1 MLRNRHDAD
10 YNLRPVICA
19 KTRFKRANHENTMTS
34 TGFDESLMT
43 PYLEPSVANAEE
55 CEALY
60 LQSVYRLDT
69 LDRACNEMR
78 YLLRDMEVTEQRL
91 RELRHKHSKLAK
103 QINSAQIDLDKVDER
118 QRKCNVVVFGLP
130 ETEVDPEWC
139 GELVLK
145 LVNDHLNFPLTMDQI
160 VSAYRLKS
168 ASCPRPILVKLTGE
182 PKKWELLRASGRLK
196 GTGIGMREDF
206 SYTVR
211 QQRRLLAKKM
221 HEERRAGRRA
231 CLDCDTLKAEGR
243 VFVCDKYCENVVEVS
258 ANGVRVQ
265 GVAGAS
271 ELKLDAHCLSRDWL
285 EKHSE
290 IISEKMRILNG
301 NCG

>member
-1 MLRNRHDAD
+1 MAW
-10 YNLRPVICA
+10 A
-19 KTRFKRANHENTMTS
+19 
-34 TGFDESLMT
+34 GFDDSFVT
-43 PYLEPSVANAEE
+43 PHLELSADE

-78 YLLRDMEVTEQRL
+78 YLLRDMEATEQRL
-91 RELRHKHSKLAK
+91 RELRHKHSNLTK
-103 QINSAQIDLDKVDER
+103 QINNAQIDIDKVDER

-130 ETEVDPEWC
+130 ETEVDAEWC

-145 LVNDHLNFPLTMDQI
+145 LVNEHLDFSLTLDQI

-182 PKKWELLRASGRLK
+182 AKKWELLRASGRLK
-196 GTGIGMREDF
+196 GTGIGIREDF

-211 QQRRLLAKKM
+211 RQRRLLSKKM

-258 ANGVRVQ
+258 AYGVRVE
-265 GVAGAS
+265 GVAGSKGGVAS

-290 IISEKMRILNG
+290 IISEKISILNG

>member
-1 MLRNRHDAD
+1 MLAVNFMESA
-10 YNLRPVICA
+10 
-19 KTRFKRANHENTMTS
+19 
-34 TGFDESLMT
+34 GFDESFMT
-43 PYLEPSVANAEE
+43 PYLDTGSVNAEE
-55 CEALY
+55 YEALY

-78 YLLRDMEVTEQRL
+78 FLLRDMEMTEQRL
-91 RELRHKHSKLAK
+91 RELYHKHSNLTK

-130 ETEVDPEWC
+130 ESEQDPQWC

-145 LVNDHLNFPLTMDQI
+145 LVNNVLNFPLTLDQI

-168 ASCPRPILVKLTGE
+168 VSNPRPILVKLSGE
-182 PKKWELLRASGRLK
+182 PKKWEVLNASGKLK
-196 GTGIGMREDF
+196 GTGIGIREDF

-211 QQRRLLAKKM
+211 QQRRLLVKKM

-231 CLDCDTLKAEGR
+231 CLDSDTLKVEGR
-243 VFVCDKYCENVVEVS
+243 VYVCDKYCENVVEVS
-258 ANGVRVQ
+258 DNGVRVE
-265 GVAGAS
+265 GVCGTKGGLAS
-271 ELKLDAHCLSRDWL
+271 ALKLDAQCLSSSWL

-290 IISEKMRILNG
+290 IISEKIKILNG
-301 NCG
+301 NCS